1 MQSKLIAQPADCALV
16 EMLFVKT
23 SVIQIRFRLS
33 AAHEGAKQSSRGD
46 DEPGAPPSQIEN
58 PRRIIVPA
66 ATADLP
72 GRDFRFAGPVG
83 FVIRGDV
90 VKVVQSGRGH
100 AGRAVRK
107 IKW

>member
-46 DEPGAPPSQIEN
+46 DVVFGALNREIGVMRKPDAHAVIHFDPVPPHA
-58 PRRIIVPA
+58 RI
-66 ATADLP
+66 DE
-72 GRDFRFAGPVG
+72 FA
-83 FVIRGDV
+83 
-90 VKVVQSGRGH
+90 
-100 AGRAVRK
+100 RALEE
-107 IKW
+107 IL

>member
-46 DEPGAPPSQIEN
+46 DEPGAPPAQIEN
-58 PRRIIVPA
+58 PRRIIMLA

-72 GRDFRFAGPVG
+72 GRDFRFARLVG

-90 VKVVQSGRGH
+90 VKVVQSGRGR